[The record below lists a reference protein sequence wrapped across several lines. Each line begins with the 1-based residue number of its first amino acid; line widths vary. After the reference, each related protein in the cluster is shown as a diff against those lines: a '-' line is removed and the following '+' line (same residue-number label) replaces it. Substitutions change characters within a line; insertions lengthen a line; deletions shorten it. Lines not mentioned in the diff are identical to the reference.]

1 MQTLEETWYNKPMDE
16 TNPLT
21 DQVNAL
27 VASASALPPPALPA
41 DADEDW
47 GLAGRDPDA
56 AWADRNARKPNI
68 SHLKPALVVVDGAP
82 LPLFNIGDKIVIER
96 YASVLAARP
105 WLDTLTY
112 TVESIDDET
121 GVVGLWNEDLKQHAL
136 GNYITGPKKGD
147 VYCLAIAKETIG
159 KKKRGRPRVRPLPP
173 EGEPKPVRKGKRGR
187 PPGSKNRPKDV
198 IAAERAAKEKR
209 AEVSAKRKRGR
220 PRKVKLPVARKRWT
234 FGTLK
239 PGDLLFSIP
248 SSMLNEYLLVVA
260 TVRNEMHGAG
270 HDIVVMSMISISPDG
285 MTPFTVNLNADR
297 NDSDFSLLLNLLL
310 GVPF

>member
-1 MQTLEETWYNKPMDE
+1 MDE

-56 AWADRNARKPNI
+56 AWADRNARKPDI

-220 PRKVKLPVARKRWT
+220 PRKVKLP
-234 FGTLK
+234 
-239 PGDLLFSIP
+239 
-248 SSMLNEYLLVVA
+248 
-260 TVRNEMHGAG
+260 
-270 HDIVVMSMISISPDG
+270 MSMISISPDG

>member
-1 MQTLEETWYNKPMDE
+1 MDE

-56 AWADRNARKPNI
+56 AWADRNARKPDI

-220 PRKVKLPVARKRWT
+220 PRKVKLPVARKKWT
-234 FGTLK
+234 F
-239 PGDLLFSIP
+239 
-248 SSMLNEYLLVVA
+248 
-260 TVRNEMHGAG
+260 
-270 HDIVVMSMISISPDG
+270 
-285 MTPFTVNLNADR
+285 
-297 NDSDFSLLLNLLL
+297 
-310 GVPF
+310 

>member
-1 MQTLEETWYNKPMDE
+1 MDE

-68 SHLKPALVVVDGAP
+68 SHLKPALVMVDGAP
-82 LPLFNIGDKIVIER
+82 IPLFNIGDKIVIER

-112 TVESIDDET
+112 VVESIDDET

-159 KKKRGRPRVRPLPP
+159 KKKRGRPRVRPLPA

-187 PPGSKNRPKDV
+187 PPGSKNRSKDV
-198 IAAERAAKEKR
+198 IAAERAAKEQR

-220 PRKVKLPVARKRWT
+220 PRKVKLPVAKKWT

-239 PGDLLFSIP
+239 PGNLLASIP
-248 SSMLNEYLLVVA
+248 SSMLDEYLLIVS
-260 TVRNEMHGAG
+260 TVRNEMHGAA
-270 HDIVVMSMISISPDG
+270 HDDIVISMISITRDE
-285 MTPFTVNLNADR
+285 MTLFTVSLNANK

-310 GVPF
+310 GITF